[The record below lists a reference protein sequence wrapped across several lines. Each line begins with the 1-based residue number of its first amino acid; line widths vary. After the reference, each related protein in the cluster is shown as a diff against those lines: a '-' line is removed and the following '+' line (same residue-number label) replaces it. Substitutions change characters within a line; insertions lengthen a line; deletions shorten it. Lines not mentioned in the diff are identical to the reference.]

1 MSYTLEEKT
10 HRDCKNDPSKSEY
23 FKKITIVSTQQDRS
37 ETQPEVELHSS
48 GAQWDALYEVANAQ
62 AGLFAIDQAQ
72 AIGFSDQLLAKH
84 ARGGRL
90 ERLHRGI
97 YRITRLP
104 PHEHEEYVLAWLWSG
119 RRGVI
124 SHESALLLHGLSD
137 ALPSRIHLTLPGARA
152 EFHTKVPETFI
163 VHFGE
168 VPEAERA
175 WLGAVP
181 LTRPARTIN
190 DVARD
195 HGDAILVEQ
204 AIEQGIR
211 RGLFHVRDVARAAAY
226 TAALGMPGTPIFP
239 EAVADLGG
247 MWAHRGFRGRF
258 AGVPAADWPV
268 RIAEIA
274 AAFGG
279 RVYSQERSPRSRE
292 VLLGIVFPL
301 PGPDEACWERL
312 CDELGRAL

>member
-37 ETQPEVELHSS
+37 ETQPEVEFHSS

-72 AIGFSDQLLAKH
+72 AIGFSDQLLSKH

-104 PHEHEEYVLAWLWSG
+104 PHEHEEYVFAWLWSG

-211 RGLFHVRDVARAAAY
+211 RGALSRPRRGPGDGVYGFAWDAWYADLSRGGGGPGGDVGASWLSGPICRRARRGLAGPDRGDRRGFWGAGVQPGALSTEPGGVAGDRVSTARA
-226 TAALGMPGTPIFP
+226 
-239 EAVADLGG
+239 
-247 MWAHRGFRGRF
+247 R
-258 AGVPAADWPV
+258 
-268 RIAEIA
+268 
-274 AAFGG
+274 
-279 RVYSQERSPRSRE
+279 
-292 VLLGIVFPL
+292 
-301 PGPDEACWERL
+301 
-312 CDELGRAL
+312 